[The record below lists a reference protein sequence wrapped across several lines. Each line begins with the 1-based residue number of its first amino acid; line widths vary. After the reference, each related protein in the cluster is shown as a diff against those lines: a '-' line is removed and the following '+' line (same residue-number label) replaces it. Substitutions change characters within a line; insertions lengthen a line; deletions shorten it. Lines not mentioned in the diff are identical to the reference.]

1 MKLIVAVVQGIDG
14 DLVAEALSARG
25 FEATQID
32 SAGGFLR
39 ERNAT
44 LMVGVPEAHVAE
56 AMQIIRENCS
66 SRTQYVNPLMPILEP
81 GDHFLASPVEV
92 IIGGA
97 TLFVLRVS
105 RYERIG

>member
-1 MKLIVAVVQGIDG
+1 
-14 DLVAEALSARG
+14 
-25 FEATQID
+25 
-32 SAGGFLR
+32 
-39 ERNAT
+39 
-44 LMVGVPEAHVAE
+44 
-56 AMQIIRENCS
+56 MQIIRENCS

-92 IIGGA
+92 LIGGA